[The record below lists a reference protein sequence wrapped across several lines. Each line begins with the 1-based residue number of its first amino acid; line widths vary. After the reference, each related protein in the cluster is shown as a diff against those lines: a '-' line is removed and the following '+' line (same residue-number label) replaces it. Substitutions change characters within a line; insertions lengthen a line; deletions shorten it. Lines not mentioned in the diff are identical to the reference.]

1 MKILLSAFSCDPRRG
16 SEPGVGWNWA
26 IRVARLG
33 HEVWVIT
40 RGTVARDAIEEAIA
54 REGLKDRLRFSY
66 CDPKVPRWVTANVV
80 GYNLFCTAWQIAA
93 YRVAKQLH
101 REVRFDAVHHVTF
114 CSVRFGSLMGLLGVP
129 FTFGPVS
136 GGQRIPPKLRRS
148 FPIREKLRELL
159 RDLSNWSV
167 TANPLP
173 RIAFRTAQKIVVANP
188 ETAAMVPLRYRH
200 KCSVQLPNGVD
211 VPSTQNVH
219 SGQQSDERLRV
230 LYVGMFQPLK
240 GIHLALRAF
249 ARLRERFPRSEF
261 TLIGGGIDEKRLK
274 KLADTLD
281 LGDSVQ
287 WTGWKAHSE
296 VLDLYSGNDLFLFPS
311 LRDTSATVILEAFAN
326 ALPVI
331 CLNLGGSRVL
341 VNNTCGRVIDASGS
355 EDDIVGRIADALIEL
370 AGDKELVQR
379 LKAGAIER
387 VRSFQWDSLV
397 ETYYSPVESRVAM
410 LESSITK

>member
-1 MKILLSAFSCDPRRG
+1 
-16 SEPGVGWNWA
+16 
-26 IRVARLG
+26 LG

-40 RGTVARDAIEEAIA
+40 RGTDARDAIEEAIA

-66 CDPKVPRWVTANVV
+66 CNPTVPRWVTANVV

-101 REVRFDAVHHVTF
+101 REVQFDAVHHVTF
-114 CSVRFGSLMGLLGVP
+114 CSARFGSLMGLLGVP

-159 RDLSNWSV
+159 RDLSNWTV

-173 RIAFRTAQKIVVANP
+173 RIAFRTADKIVVANP
-188 ETAAMVPLRYRH
+188 ETEAMVPVSYRN
-200 KCSVQLPNGVD
+200 KCSIQLPIGVD
-211 VPSTQNVH
+211 IPSIENVH
-219 SGQQSDERLRV
+219 SGQRGDERLRV

-249 ARLRERFPRSEF
+249 ARLREQFPRSEF
-261 TLIGGGIDEKRLK
+261 TVVGKGADENRLK
-274 KLADTLD
+274 ILANSLD
-281 LGDSVQ
+281 LSDHVR
-287 WTGWKAHSE
+287 WMGWQPRSE
-296 VLDLYSGNDLFLFPS
+296 VLELYSSHDLFLFPS
-311 LRDTSATVILEAFAN
+311 LRDTAGMVILEAFAN
-326 ALPVI
+326 GLPVV
-331 CLNLGGSRVL
+331 CLDLGGPGVL

-355 EDDIVGRIADALIEL
+355 EDDVVARLADTLIQL

-387 VRSFQWDSLV
+387 VRNFRWDSLV
-397 ETYYSPVESRVAM
+397 ETYYSPVESRVPM
-410 LESSITK
+410 LESSIAK